1 MSLSGD
7 FPSPCL
13 LGATLPPLPS
23 SLPLLLTA
31 QSQRSIGCYHALS
44 HAVVLA
50 STKWRGYGT
59 REAQE
64 RGRRNFIAW
73 RESRGSPE
81 GPGRGD
87 KAVRRL
93 GGDQVDKEHDTALL
107 PSGRESM
114 LFIGTQFSNLYTAV
128 DTPAKGRVGV
138 CVVFVFACKY
148 VLGHSRV
155 SQPPNS
161 GYASSGTLAFS
172 LRRMPPRPATDDA
185 LTHTGSSA
193 ALRPAPLPSH
203 GPIPFT
209 FPPRPDLH
217 YVHLR

>member
-1 MSLSGD
+1 
-7 FPSPCL
+7 
-13 LGATLPPLPS
+13 
-23 SLPLLLTA
+23 
-31 QSQRSIGCYHALS
+31 
-44 HAVVLA
+44 
-50 STKWRGYGT
+50 
-59 REAQE
+59 
-64 RGRRNFIAW
+64 
-73 RESRGSPE
+73 
-81 GPGRGD
+81 
-87 KAVRRL
+87 
-93 GGDQVDKEHDTALL
+93 
-107 PSGRESM
+107 M

-148 VLGHSRV
+148 VLGHYRV

-172 LRRMPPRPATDDA
+172 LRRMPPRPAADDA

-193 ALRPAPLPSH
+193 TLRPAPLPSH

>member
-1 MSLSGD
+1 M
-7 FPSPCL
+7 CWN
-13 LGATLPPLPS
+13 S
-23 SLPLLLTA
+23 S
-31 QSQRSIGCYHALS
+31 
-44 HAVVLA
+44 
-50 STKWRGYGT
+50 
-59 REAQE
+59 
-64 RGRRNFIAW
+64 
-73 RESRGSPE
+73 
-81 GPGRGD
+81 
-87 KAVRRL
+87 VRRIN
-93 GGDQVDKEHDTALL
+93 DAFTD
-107 PSGRESM
+107 REFV

-128 DTPAKGRVGV
+128 DTPVKGRVCV

-155 SQPPNS
+155 SRPPNS